1 MATSKKATAKA
12 APKTKAKSVEAP
24 KAEAKVARKVAR
36 KVVPNAAA
44 KAVTKAPTTTPPP
57 AAEPSNGIARTLADG
72 DVKKAKALLLSCM
85 DLRVIDETAW
95 LMQELGLH
103 NKYDHVAIAG
113 AALGV
118 LTASYRGAS
127 QYEAKKGFADISH
140 FGKTFW
146 NHVDLAIALH
156 QIEKIIIVEHG
167 DCGAYK
173 HFVKGGTL
181 HAPVK
186 TKTPPDEHRRPA
198 KNLSAEL
205 EQHRWYA
212 NELKRVIEA
221 KYAKTY
227 QAKGD
232 AKPGLEVEI
241 CLVTPW
247 MRLTGKK

>member
-1 MATSKKATAKA
+1 MATSKKTSA
-12 APKTKAKSVEAP
+12 KAKSVETAKP
-24 KAEAKVARKVAR
+24 EAK
-36 KVVPNAAA
+36 P
-44 KAVTKAPTTTPPP
+44 AVKPP
-57 AAEPSNGIARTLADG
+57 AKPASAAPSTEPSAGIARTLAAD
-72 DVKKAKALLLSCM
+72 DPKKAKALLLSCM

-95 LMQELGLH
+95 LMQELGFH
-103 NKYDHVAIAG
+103 NRYDHVAIAG
-113 AALGV
+113 SALGV

-127 QYEAKKGFADISH
+127 QYEAKKGVADISH

-156 QIEKIIIVEHG
+156 QIDKIVIVEHG

-181 HAPVK
+181 AAPVK
-186 TKTPPDEHRRPA
+186 TKEPPADFRKVA
-198 KNLSAEL
+198 KNFAAEL
-205 EQHRWYA
+205 DQHRWYA
-212 NELKRVIEA
+212 NELKRIIET

-227 QAKGD
+227 AAKGD

-247 MRLTGKK
+247 MRLSGKK

>member
-1 MATSKKATAKA
+1 MATSKKTTAKA
-12 APKTKAKSVEAP
+12 KSTEPAKT
-24 KAEAKVARKVAR
+24 EAK
-36 KVVPNAAA
+36 PLAADD
-44 KAVTKAPTTTPPP
+44 T
-57 AAEPSNGIARTLADG
+57 
-72 DVKKAKALLLSCM
+72 KKAKALLLSCM

-95 LMQELGLH
+95 LMQELGMH

-113 AALGV
+113 SALGV

-127 QYEAKKGFADISH
+127 QYEAKKGVADIRH

-156 QIEKIIIVEHG
+156 QIEKVIIVEHG

-173 HFVKGGTL
+173 HFVRGGTL
-181 HAPVK
+181 EAPVK
-186 TKTPPDEHRRPA
+186 TKTPPADCRKVA

-205 EQHRWYA
+205 EQHRWYS
-212 NELKRVIEA
+212 NELKRIVQS
-221 KYAKTY
+221 KY
-227 QAKGD
+227 
-232 AKPGLEVEI
+232 PLEVEI

>member
-1 MATSKKATAKA
+1 MATSKKTTAKA
-12 APKTKAKSVEAP
+12 KSIEAP
-24 KAEAKVARKVAR
+24 K
-36 KVVPNAAA
+36 P
-44 KAVTKAPTTTPPP
+44 
-57 AAEPSNGIARTLADG
+57 AEPSSGITRTLGAD
-72 DVKKAKALLLSCM
+72 DSKKAKALLLSCM

-113 AALGV
+113 SALGV

-127 QYEAKKGFADISH
+127 QYEAKKGVADISH

-156 QIEKIIIVEHG
+156 QIDKIVIVEHG

-181 HAPVK
+181 EAPVK
-186 TKTPPDEHRRPA
+186 TKAPPAECRKVA
-198 KNLSAEL
+198 KNLVAEL

-212 NELKRVIEA
+212 NELKRIIET

-227 QAKGD
+227 AAKGD

>member
-1 MATSKKATAKA
+1 MATSKKTTAN
-12 APKTKAKSVEAP
+12 TKAKSKSTSVED
-24 KAEAKVARKVAR
+24 AKTEEV
-36 KVVPNAAA
+36 
-44 KAVTKAPTTTPPP
+44 KAVV
-57 AAEPSNGIARTLADG
+57 EPSAGIARTLAPEDT
-72 DVKKAKALLLSCM
+72 KKAKALLLSCM

-103 NKYDHVAIAG
+103 NKYDHIAIAG
-113 AALGV
+113 SALGV

-156 QIEKIIIVEHG
+156 QIDKVVIVEHG

-173 HFVKGGTL
+173 HFVKSGTL
-181 HAPVK
+181 DAPVK
-186 TKTPPDEHRRPA
+186 TKTPPDECRKVA
-198 KNLSAEL
+198 KNPVAEL

-212 NELKRVIEA
+212 SELKRIIET

-227 QAKGD
+227 DAKGD
-232 AKPGLEVEI
+232 AKTGLEVEI

-247 MRLTGKK
+247 MRLSGKK

>member
-1 MATSKKATAKA
+1 MASSKKTSA
-12 APKTKAKSVEAP
+12 KTKAKSVEM
-24 KAEAKVARKVAR
+24 
-36 KVVPNAAA
+36 N
-44 KAVTKAPTTTPPP
+44 PP
-57 AAEPSNGIARTLADG
+57 AAAAPPRKLAAD

-113 AALGV
+113 SSLGV
-118 LTASYRGAS
+118 LTSSYRGAS
-127 QYEAKKGFADISH
+127 QYEAKKGVADISH

-146 NHVDLAIALH
+146 NHVDLALALH
-156 QIEKIIIVEHG
+156 EIDKVVIVEHG

-173 HFVKGGTL
+173 HFVRGGTL
-181 HAPVK
+181 DAPVK
-186 TKTPPDEHRRPA
+186 PKAPPAEYRKVA
-198 KNLSAEL
+198 KNPVAEL

-212 NELKRVIEA
+212 SELKRIIEA
-221 KYAKTY
+221 KYAK
-227 QAKGD
+227 A
-232 AKPGLEVEI
+232 LEVEI

>member
-1 MATSKKATAKA
+1 MATSKKKA
-12 APKTKAKSVEAP
+12 VAKSNPVE
-24 KAEAKVARKVAR
+24 V
-36 KVVPNAAA
+36 
-44 KAVTKAPTTTPPP
+44 PP
-57 AAEPSNGIARTLADG
+57 APSTEPILERKLAAD

-113 AALGV
+113 SSLGV

-127 QYEAKKGFADISH
+127 QFEAKKGFADTRH

-146 NHVDLAIALH
+146 NHVDLALALH
-156 QIEKIIIVEHG
+156 EIDKVIIVEHG

-181 HAPVK
+181 EAPVK
-186 TKTPPDEHRRPA
+186 TKTPPDECRKVA
-198 KNLSAEL
+198 KNLAAEL
-205 EQHRWYA
+205 DQHRWYS

-221 KYAKTY
+221 KY
-227 QAKGD
+227 D
-232 AKPGLEVEI
+232 LDVEI